1 MSRKRFPRS
10 RGSVGNEPPAYLRDT
25 FFSVRA
31 ARLGISLISCAVS
44 RVKGFKEPGMGAK
57 NRKEFRG
64 NVYFLRF
71 FDGMEERERER
82 EYNYNIR
89 TNYIRVI
96 FEKQSS
102 FLFFKTWK
110 KFIDTFLLHSRYV
123 FVIYITKMKL
133 ETRFYFSFQLLWIIS
148 SVQCI

>member
-44 RVKGFKEPGMGAK
+44 RVRGVQGMGGK

-71 FDGMEERERER
+71 FDGMEERER

-110 KFIDTFLLHSRYV
+110 KFIDTFSLHSMY
-123 FVIYITKMKL
+123 L
-133 ETRFYFSFQLLWIIS
+133 
-148 SVQCI
+148 

>member
-71 FDGMEERERER
+71 FDGWNGRERER

-89 TNYIRVI
+89 IISELY
-96 FEKQSS
+96 
-102 FLFFKTWK
+102 
-110 KFIDTFLLHSRYV
+110 SRNKV
-123 FVIYITKMKL
+123 L
-133 ETRFYFSFQLLWIIS
+133 FSFSKRGKNSSTHFHYTLCICNIYHENETWNSLLLFLPTALNYK
-148 SVQCI
+148 